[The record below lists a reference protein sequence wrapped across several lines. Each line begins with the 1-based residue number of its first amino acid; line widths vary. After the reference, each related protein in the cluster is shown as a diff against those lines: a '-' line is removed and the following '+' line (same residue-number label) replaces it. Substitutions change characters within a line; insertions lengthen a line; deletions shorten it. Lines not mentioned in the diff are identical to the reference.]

1 MQGLSED
8 DALEA
13 KRRYYALKVSGNGR
27 KINDDLDTSYVP
39 LREQEIDEFGRS
51 YGTGK
56 RKTSVARVW
65 IKDGSGVFVVN
76 ERRLIDYFP
85 PIQRESCL
93 GSFVASKTIG
103 LFDVWCTVKGGGQ
116 SGNQLRF
123 TWSVRQV
130 CNIYQR
136 CMIFCTCHIHQG
148 KLVLFD
154 WVLLEHL
161 RHTIHF

>member
-1 MQGLSED
+1 MSEELDDDLFEASVKGLSED

-13 KRRYYALKVSGNGR
+13 KRRYYAQKVSGTGGEVDD
-27 KINDDLDTSYVP
+27 NDDTVYAP

-65 IKDGSGVFVVN
+65 IKDGSGVFIIN

-93 GSFVASKTIG
+93 GSFVASKTVG
-103 LFDVWCTVKGGGQ
+103 LFDVHCTVKGGGQ
-116 SGNQLRF
+116 SGNHCGLWR
-123 TWSVRQV
+123 S
-130 CNIYQR
+130 
-136 CMIFCTCHIHQG
+136 
-148 KLVLFD
+148 
-154 WVLLEHL
+154 
-161 RHTIHF
+161 